1 MAENK
6 FVELSAI
13 DVNKYTEKKGSLTY
27 LSWAWAVDQL
37 MRHDPSANWVYG
49 EPVRWNETVMVFCT
63 VTAFGKSMTCQL
75 PVMDHR
81 NKAIANPDSFAVNTA
96 MQRCLVKAIA
106 LHGLGLYIYAGEDL
120 PEAGKITP
128 TAGAWESLDDDE
140 RTFLEGIADNVSV
153 LLNEGN
159 VAAACARI
167 DAETLQAEEKT
178 ALWTRFDSK
187 QRAAMKKHWATPAPY
202 DYDAALDAMRGSKNE
217 AQLKAAFVPAAKR
230 AKTDGDAAML
240 DVLTKVKDECKEA
253 MAGSISGDQ
262 SEGDLDIPALGG
274 KKEVI

>member
-81 NKAIANPDSFAVNTA
+81 NKAIPNPDSFAVNTA

-140 RTFLEGIADNVSV
+140 RAFLEGIADNVSV

-187 QRAAMKKHWATPAPY
+187 QRAAMKKHWATPAAY
-202 DYDAALDAMRGSKNE
+202 DYDAALDAMRAAKSE
-217 AQLKAAFVPAAKR
+217 AQLKAAYVPAAKR

-253 MAGSISGDQ
+253 MAGSITGDP
-262 SEGDLDIPALGG
+262 SEGDLNIPALGG
-274 KKEVI
+274 KAVI

>member
-37 MRHDPSANWVYG
+37 MRHDPSANWAYG
-49 EPVRWNETVMVFCT
+49 EPVRWNDTVMVFCT
-63 VTAFGKSMTCQL
+63 VTAFGKAMTCQL

-81 NKAIANPDSFAVNTA
+81 NKAIPNPDSFAVNTA

-140 RTFLEGIADNVSV
+140 RAFLEGIAAEVIAALDGSD
-153 LLNEGN
+153 
-159 VAAACARI
+159 VAAACARF
-167 DAETLQAEEKT
+167 DAETLLAEE
-178 ALWTRFDSK
+178 
-187 QRAAMKKHWATPAPY
+187 
-202 DYDAALDAMRGSKNE
+202 
-217 AQLKAAFVPAAKR
+217 
-230 AKTDGDAAML
+230 
-240 DVLTKVKDECKEA
+240 
-253 MAGSISGDQ
+253 
-262 SEGDLDIPALGG
+262 
-274 KKEVI
+274 